1 MNNQSIQAEEPM
13 TSQTMTNPTMT
24 EKPQTAPAERRGE
37 QTQLSRRYGNI
48 GIEAV
53 AAAARYTDRRI
64 NPAQVQATVTRI
76 DLRFVE
82 SAV

>member
-1 MNNQSIQAEEPM
+1 MNNQSTQAEEPM
-13 TSQTMTNPTMT
+13 TIPTTT
-24 EKPQTAPAERRGE
+24 EKPPAALPERRGE
-37 QTQLSRRYGNI
+37 QTHLSRRYGSI

-53 AAAARYTDRRI
+53 AAAARYTDRRTSL
-64 NPAQVQATVTRI
+64 AHVQAAVTRI

>member
-1 MNNQSIQAEEPM
+1 M
-13 TSQTMTNPTMT
+13 TTTTTT
-24 EKPQTAPAERRGE
+24 EKPPTALPERRGE
-37 QTQLSRRYGNI
+37 QTQLSRRYGSI

-53 AAAARYTDRRI
+53 AAAARYTDRRTS
-64 NPAQVQATVTRI
+64 PTHVQAAVTRI

>member
-1 MNNQSIQAEEPM
+1 M
-13 TSQTMTNPTMT
+13 TILTTT
-24 EKPQTAPAERRGE
+24 EKPSTALPERRGE
-37 QTQLSRRYGNI
+37 QTQLSRRYGSI

-53 AAAARYTDRRI
+53 AAAARYTDRRTS
-64 NPAQVQATVTRI
+64 PAHVQAAVTRI